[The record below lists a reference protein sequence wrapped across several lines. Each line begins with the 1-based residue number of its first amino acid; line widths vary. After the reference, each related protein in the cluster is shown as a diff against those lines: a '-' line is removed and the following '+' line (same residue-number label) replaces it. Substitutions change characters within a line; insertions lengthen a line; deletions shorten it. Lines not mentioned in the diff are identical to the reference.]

1 MMIQK
6 ELAWK
11 VRVIIE
17 KVDEILSD
25 PTTPLYIKEMLDD
38 IKEMA
43 QSIQQQLDSGHIKI
57 SE

>member
-11 VRVIIE
+11 IRTIIE
-17 KVDEILSD
+17 RVDEILTD
-25 PTTPLYIKEMLDD
+25 PETPLYIKETLDD

-43 QSIQQQLDSGHIKI
+43 QSIQNQLDSGHIKI

>member
-1 MMIQK
+1 MIQK

-11 VRVIIE
+11 IRTIIE
-17 KVDEILSD
+17 RVDEILTD
-25 PTTPLYIKEMLDD
+25 PETPLYIKETLDD

-43 QSIQQQLDSGHIKI
+43 KSIQTQLDSGHIKI

>member
-11 VRVIIE
+11 IRTIIE
-17 KVDEILSD
+17 RVDEILTD
-25 PTTPLYIKEMLDD
+25 PETPLYIKETLDD

-43 QSIQQQLDSGHIKI
+43 KSIQTQLDSGHIKI

>member
-1 MMIQK
+1 MIQK

-25 PTTPLYIKEMLDD
+25 PDTPLYIKETLDD

-43 QSIQQQLDSGHIKI
+43 QSIQHQLDSGHIKI

>member
-1 MMIQK
+1 MIQK

-11 VRVIIE
+11 VRAIIE

-25 PTTPLYIKEMLDD
+25 PTTPLYIKETLDD

-43 QSIQQQLDSGHIKI
+43 QSIQHQLDSGHIKI
-57 SE
+57 S

>member
-1 MMIQK
+1 MIQK

-11 VRVIIE
+11 IRTIIE
-17 KVDEILSD
+17 RVDEILTD
-25 PTTPLYIKEMLDD
+25 PETPLYIKETLDD

-43 QSIQQQLDSGHIKI
+43 QSIQTQLDSGHIKI

>member
-1 MMIQK
+1 MIQK

-11 VRVIIE
+11 IRTIIE
-17 KVDEILSD
+17 RVDEILTD
-25 PTTPLYIKEMLDD
+25 PETPLYIKETLDD

-43 QSIQQQLDSGHIKI
+43 QSIQIQLDSGHIKI